1 MRDGEVEAARR
12 LITEASEFAVISHE
26 RPDGDAVGS
35 MLALTRSLELAGK
48 NVTPVLVDGVPSRF
62 QFLAGAANVVR
73 SIPKENSVLVAI
85 DCSDLPRMGT
95 PKSAAVR
102 PPDLNIDHHATN
114 PHFGRINLVRSD
126 AAATAEVLFELAGR
140 LGLPMDTDV
149 ATSLLLGL
157 VTDTIGFRTSNTS
170 PRVLRIA
177 AQLMEMGADLADI
190 YDRGL
195 SRQTLNAARYWGIG
209 LSRLEH
215 NNGLVWATLRLEDR
229 RQAAYPG
236 RDDADLIN
244 FLTTIEDALVAV
256 VLVEQSNQKT
266 KVSWR
271 SRPGLDVS
279 RLAAQY
285 GGGGHEQA
293 AGAMVDGDLD
303 SVTSKV
309 VREASSLLH
318 GSPGTEP

>member
-1 MRDGEVEAARR
+1 
-12 LITEASEFAVISHE
+12 
-26 RPDGDAVGS
+26 
-35 MLALTRSLELAGK
+35 
-48 NVTPVLVDGVPSRF
+48 
-62 QFLAGAANVVR
+62 
-73 SIPKENSVLVAI
+73 
-85 DCSDLPRMGT
+85 
-95 PKSAAVR
+95 
-102 PPDLNIDHHATN
+102 
-114 PHFGRINLVRSD
+114 
-126 AAATAEVLFELAGR
+126 
-140 LGLPMDTDV
+140 
-149 ATSLLLGL
+149 